1 MPVAF
6 TLLLQI
12 PIPDGRGTR
21 LRNSWNTLTS
31 YENRRTIELCSVS
44 REAHSHFISEVI
56 YILRLVIL
64 NMHSPLTNATRLHYF
79 KVRQILTIKNIMCF
93 AAAVLALMGPMAQAH
108 ATGVPAPEVQT
119 ASNVDGSSLRL
130 ITNVAKNNSVQ
141 ITDVL
146 LSTST
151 GKPVVKIGQ
160 VVQLIGENKRALILL
175 TDWAKEGNHAIETVD
190 ECGAGPNCTGIIYRV
205 DAKQQKIVE
214 FFKTSGAD
222 ISLIGGYLIEKSR
235 DSCCAWVADA
245 YKLNM
250 NRTQVAASPAFSVEI
265 SYNEDRKNSKPV
277 TCTFYKETTRG
288 RVTIDPPAKAFLK
301 ICDHYH
307 EPYLS
312 SHPVKVD

>member
-56 YILRLVIL
+56 YILKLVIL
-64 NMHSPLTNATRLHYF
+64 NMHSLLANETRLHYF
-79 KVRQILTIKNIMCF
+79 KVRQILTIKNIMSF
-93 AAAVLALMGPMAQAH
+93 AAVLALMGPMAQAH
-108 ATGVPAPEVQT
+108 AIGVPAPKVQT

-160 VVQLIGENKRALILL
+160 VVQLIGDNKRALILL

-222 ISLIGGYLIEKSR
+222 VSLIGGYLIEKSR

-250 NRTQVAASPAFSVEI
+250 NRTQVAVSPAFSVEI
-265 SYNEDRKNSKPV
+265 AYDEDKSKAKPV
-277 TCTFYKETTRG
+277 TCTFFQHTTKG
-288 RVTIDPPAKAFLK
+288 SLIIKPPGKAFLK
-301 ICDHYH
+301 ICRHYDQD
-307 EPYLS
+307 YKLMALS
-312 SHPVKVD
+312 RIE